1 MKSIRGQ
8 FLTLNL
14 CSILLCLLLIGG
26 ISIWSVSAV
35 QTRSSHEILS
45 LTCLDSAQDL
55 NQVLDDIQSSVD
67 LFCEMTD
74 GLLSAP
80 DDLRDPDFASKFFSD
95 AERSMTQIAH
105 VTRGVCAYYFRPAIE
120 LTEKQEGF
128 FYSVKPGGKEFVKE
142 QLTDLTLYDPADTE
156 HVGWYYQPLAAGK
169 AIWMEPYFN
178 KNLGIY
184 MVSYVVPLYRDRQF
198 WGIAGMDVDF
208 DVVID
213 QVRAIRPY
221 RTGFA
226 SLVADSGFIYYHPEL
241 EIGSSVAEAC
251 PELRPL
257 VYTLSQP
264 EPVPGSEIFSYK
276 YRGVEKNLTFCRLRN
291 GMVLLLAVER
301 SEIHAPMISLLREVS
316 LIAVAMCIAVAL
328 LIIPI
333 SNRITRPLDQL
344 TTAAEEI
351 ALGNL
356 DIRLPA
362 PGANEVGR
370 LTRSLE
376 VTLRSLRQYVA
387 SMNDMAFSDPLTHV
401 KNKTA
406 YDRAALRLRRDME
419 AGRREFGMVM
429 LDLNDLKHVN
439 DRYGHERGDEYLVNN
454 CRFICSIFKHSPV
467 YRIGGDEF
475 LVLLTGTDLENRD
488 ALMAEM
494 DRRIV
499 ESQETG
505 QAWEQLSVAKGSAT
519 CRAEDKTPEEVFIRA
534 DRAMYIDK
542 RRMKAGR

>member
-1 MKSIRGQ
+1 MMKSIRGQ
-8 FLTLNL
+8 FMALNL
-14 CSILLCLLLIGG
+14 SSILLCLLLIGG
-26 ISIWSVSAV
+26 IGIWSVSAV
-35 QTRSSHEILS
+35 QTVSTHEILS
-45 LTCLDSAQDL
+45 LTCLESAQDL

-80 DDLRDPDFASKFFSD
+80 EDLHDPDYASAFFSD

-105 VTRGVCAYYFRPAIE
+105 VTRGVCAYYFRPAFE

-128 FYSVKPGGKEFVKE
+128 FYSVKPGGKEFAKE

-156 HVGWYYQPLAAGK
+156 HVGWYYQPLAAGR

-226 SLVADSGFIYYHPEL
+226 SLIADNGYIYYHPEL
-241 EIGSSVAEAC
+241 EIGSSVAEVC
-251 PELRPL
+251 PDLRPL
-257 VYTLSQP
+257 VYALSQP
-264 EPVPGSEIFSYK
+264 EPEDDIFSYK
-276 YRGVEKNLTFCRLRN
+276 YRGVEKDLTFCRLRN
-291 GMVLLLAVER
+291 GMVLLLSVER
-301 SEIHAPMISLLREVS
+301 SEIHTPMISLLREVS
-316 LIAVAMCIAVAL
+316 LIAAALCVAVGL

-333 SNRITRPLDQL
+333 SNHITRPLEQL
-344 TTAAEEI
+344 TIAAEEI

-356 DIRLPA
+356 DVRLPV

-419 AGRREFGMVM
+419 AGRRDFGMVM

-475 LVLLTGTDLENRD
+475 LVLLTGTDLENLD
-488 ALMAEM
+488 TLLAEM
-494 DRRIV
+494 DHRIE
-499 ESQETG
+499 ESRGTG
-505 QAWEQLSVAKGSAT
+505 QAWEQLSVAKGAAV
-519 CRAEDKTPEEVFIRA
+519 CRDEDKTPEEVFIRA
-534 DRAMYIDK
+534 DRTMYIDK
-542 RRMKAGR
+542 RRMKVGR